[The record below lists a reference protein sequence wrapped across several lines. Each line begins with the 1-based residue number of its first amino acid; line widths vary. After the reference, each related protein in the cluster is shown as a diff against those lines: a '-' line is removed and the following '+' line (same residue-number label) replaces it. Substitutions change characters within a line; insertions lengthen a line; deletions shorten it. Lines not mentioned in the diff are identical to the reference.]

1 MKTGYK
7 DKKCG
12 LIGEKLGHSFSSIIH
27 NQLADYSFT
36 LREVERDKLKDFVH
50 SEELDAYCVTIPY
63 KKEVM
68 PFLDEISPEAIDIG
82 AVNVVV
88 RGQDKKL
95 RGYNTDYFGFAYM
108 IESAKIDVSGKKAVV
123 FGTGGASATVC
134 TVLRHKGVRE
144 LITIGIEDNTPKNLA
159 KHNDANIIVNATPV
173 GMYPNNYASPTNLSL
188 FPECEAVLD
197 IVYNP
202 ARTNLMLQAEKR
214 GIIAVGGLSMLVA
227 QAAKG
232 FEYFTGD
239 TYEEGCIERIT
250 SLVAKNTGNI
260 VLIGMPGCGKTTVGK
275 IVAKNLGKTFF
286 DADDEFT
293 ATYGITPAQAI
304 KTLGEEEF
312 RSMESRVLA
321 ELGKKSGAVIAT
333 GGGAVTK
340 ERNYDPLHQ
349 NGVIVLIERDL
360 DKLSTKGRP
369 LSLQCSVQELYAK
382 RADAYLRFADAKV
395 KSAEH
400 PCDTAD
406 AVARAVEKY
415 YSEN

>member
-1 MKTGYK
+1 MKTGYQ

-12 LIGEKLGHSFSSIIH
+12 LIGEKLGHSFSGMIH
-27 NQLADYSFT
+27 NELADYSFSI
-36 LREVERDKLKDFVH
+36 REVAREELESFVH

-63 KKEVM
+63 KKEIM
-68 PFLDEISPEAIDIG
+68 PFLDEISPEAADIG

-95 RGYNTDYFGFAYM
+95 RGYNTDYFGFEYM
-108 IESAKIDVSGKKAVV
+108 IDSAKIDVSGKKAIV
-123 FGTGGASATVC
+123 FGKGGASATVC
-134 TVLRHKGVRE
+134 TVLRDKGVRE
-144 LITIGIEDNTPKNLA
+144 LITVGREENTQKNLS
-159 KHNDANIIVNATPV
+159 KHCDADIIVNATPV
-173 GMYPNNYASPTNLSL
+173 GMYPNNYASPVDISL
-188 FPECEAVLD
+188 FPKCQAVLD

-202 ARTNLMLQAEKR
+202 ARTQLMIEAEKR

-239 TYEEGCIERIT
+239 TKEDGCIERIT

-275 IVAKNLGKTFF
+275 IVATNLGRTFF
-286 DADDEFT
+286 DADSEFT
-293 ATYGITPAQAI
+293 ATYGFTPAEAI
-304 KTLGEEEF
+304 KSIGEEEF
-312 RSMESRVLA
+312 RSMESRILA

-333 GGGAVTK
+333 GGGAVTR
-340 ERNYDPLHQ
+340 ECNYDPLHQ

-360 DKLSTKGRP
+360 DKLSTRGRP
-369 LSLQCSVQELYAK
+369 LSMQCSVQELYAK
-382 RADAYLRFADAKV
+382 RADAYFRFADTKV

-400 PCDTAD
+400 PCDTAN
-406 AVARAVEKY
+406 AVVSAVEKY
-415 YSEN
+415 YFKK